1 MKVIRETL
9 VANNQK
15 NLKFDVEGFK
25 FLVKNFTEDDI
36 YVSLDSDVYKPNA
49 IKIPSGTAQECCIHE
64 ICDLKYATDTVRILS
79 LVDGEVEV
87 QCTLW

>member
-9 VANNQK
+9 VANTQK
-15 NLKFDVEGFK
+15 NFNFDVEGFR

-36 YVSLDSDVYKPNA
+36 YVSLDSDVNKPKA

-64 ICDLKYATDTVRILS
+64 ICDLRYATKIVRILS

>member
-9 VANNQK
+9 VANTQK
-15 NLKFDVEGFK
+15 NFNFDVEGFE

-36 YVSLDSDVYKPNA
+36 YVSLDTNVNKNRS
-49 IKIPSGTAQECCIHE
+49 IKIPSMTAQECCIH
-64 ICDLKYATDTVRILS
+64 KYTSSNYKTDTVRILS